1 MNPSKLLD
9 LFLILKNF
17 LHDRNSLQM
26 TEKPL
31 ILITNDDGVKAP
43 GIRAL
48 ISYIRPLGR
57 VVVVAPDRPQSGT
70 AHAVTIAHPLRLELI
85 TKEADYEE
93 YSCNGTPA
101 DCVKLAF
108 KIVMRRRPDFLF
120 SGINHGTNAS
130 INIIYSGTMAAVL
143 EGALAGVPSVGFSLD
158 NYSQNANFKPAGKFI
173 RTIAATVM
181 KNGLPPGVCLNVN
194 IPDVPEN
201 EIRGIKVCRQAEGT
215 WQEDFDEREDPHGQE
230 YYWMKGVYVT
240 IGNGEDTDQWAVEN
254 NFIAVV
260 PVQFDLT
267 ASHAIETIRK
277 QY

>member
-1 MNPSKLLD
+1 MMSE
-9 LFLILKNF
+9 
-17 LHDRNSLQM
+17 
-26 TEKPL
+26 EKPL
-31 ILITNDDGVKAP
+31 ILITNDDSVKAP

-48 ISYIRPLGR
+48 ISYVRPFGR
-57 VVVVAPDRPQSGT
+57 VIVVAPDRPQSGT

-85 TKEADYEE
+85 TEEADYVE

-120 SGINHGTNAS
+120 SGINHGSNAS

-143 EGALAGVPSVGFSLD
+143 EGALAGVPSVGFSLT
-158 NYSQNANFKPAGKFI
+158 NYSLNADFGPSAKFVK
-173 RTIAATVM
+173 TIVAAVM
-181 KNGLPPGVCLNVN
+181 ADGLPDGVCLNVN

-215 WQEDFDEREDPHGQE
+215 WQEDFDEREDPNGRK
-230 YYWMKGVYVT
+230 YYWMKGVYAK
-240 IGNGEDTDQWAVEN
+240 IGEGQDTDQWALEN
-254 NFIAVV
+254 KYVAVV

-267 ASHAIETIRK
+267 ANSALEILINRF
-277 QY
+277 